1 MFNKELR
8 INEQKSKNAKFAIF
22 LYQYLNTSWG
32 LRSKASKRVHED
44 ERLEYTIS
52 PLRVH

>member
-1 MFNKELR
+1 MNRNRKMPNTQIF
-8 INEQKSKNAKFAIF
+8 F

>member
-1 MFNKELR
+1 MNRNRKMPNLR
-8 INEQKSKNAKFAIF
+8 FF

-44 ERLEYTIS
+44 ERLEYTIC